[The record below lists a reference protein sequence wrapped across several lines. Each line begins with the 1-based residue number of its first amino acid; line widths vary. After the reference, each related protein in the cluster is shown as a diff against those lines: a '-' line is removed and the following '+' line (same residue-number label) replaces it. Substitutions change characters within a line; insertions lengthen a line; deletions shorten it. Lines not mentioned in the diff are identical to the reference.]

1 MRVDHDDERVSTSE
15 PDSQMRQTGR
25 SGREE
30 MEGREGTAA
39 RRERGGSVGS
49 QRRRGSEID
58 RTHSL
63 SMDSADGHDDTEE
76 ESSDDDGGYNQKQ
89 ESMCFQCSRV
99 KTILIIISPLQVG
112 ISPFPLTPSHQV
124 FYQNCVCLHESC
136 DAVYERAKPKNIMIL

>member
-1 MRVDHDDERVSTSE
+1 MRVDQDDERVSSGE

-25 SGREE
+25 SGRE
-30 MEGREGTAA
+30 MREGREGTAA

-63 SMDSADGHDDTEE
+63 SMDSADGHDATEE
-76 ESSDDDGGYNQKQ
+76 ESSDEDGDGGYNQNL

-136 DAVYERAKPKNIMIL
+136 DAVYERAKQKI